1 MRDDLLE
8 LRQILSKVIQ
18 HFLTLC
24 RVGQCHMLLDH
35 GFQLQHIIFG
45 CDLAG
50 RYHFLIQT
58 LIQIVA
64 FIQYIRDASAHTGCK
79 VFTGGTQDYHTSAGH
94 VFTTVITHTFDYRN
108 GTGVT
113 YAETFACHTVDECF
127 TGGCTV
133 QCHITDDNI
142 FFSLE
147 LAALWGIYHQLTAG

>member
-8 LRQILSKVIQ
+8 LGQILSKVVQ
-18 HFLTLC
+18 HFLTLGGI
-24 RVGQCHMLLDH
+24 GQCHMLLDH

-64 FIQYIRDASAHTGCK
+64 FIQYISNTAAHTGCK
-79 VFTGGTQDYHTSAGH
+79 VFTGGSQDYHASAGH
-94 VFTTVITHTFDYRN
+94 VFTTMITYTFDN
-108 GTGVT
+108 CDGTGVT

-133 QCHITDDNI
+133 QCHITDDDI
-142 FFSLE
+142 FLSLE
-147 LAALWGIYHQLTAG
+147 LAALRGIYHQLTAG